1 MLILIACGRKGAPT
15 LKAYEKPQ
23 SPYALSAVHKEDKI
37 VLSWSYPEDL
47 RPAVKGFQ
55 LLRSEGNDFERIAFI
70 KSSDNSFIETEFK
83 EGVRYRYKVIAQN
96 LKDIFSDGS
105 NIIFVMP
112 RPLPL
117 PPQDIKFE
125 IKDDIELTWSSSG
138 KDACYNIYRTFEK
151 GKYLDS
157 PINRAPVCAAFFKD
171 RVSPDKTA
179 YYRISALLNTDIKDE
194 GYLSA
199 EIAVSHYDF
208 MPAPPSDLRIVMG
221 DDKVHLI
228 WKESPESWVKGYRI
242 YRKDEGEAEF
252 RMLGETKTP
261 AFTDSTK
268 VNRRALYM
276 IKALGPSNESK
287 ALTGEFL
294 PVAIPSLTDSK

>member
-1 MLILIACGRKGAPT
+1 M
-15 LKAYEKPQ
+15 KAYEKPQ

-37 VLSWSYPEDL
+37 VLSWSYPEEL
-47 RPAVKGFQ
+47 KPAVKGFQ
-55 LLRSEGNDFERIAFI
+55 LLRSYGNDFERIAFI

-83 EGVRYRYKVIAQN
+83 EGVGYRYKVIAQN
-96 LKDIFSDGS
+96 LKDVFSDGS
-105 NIIFVMP
+105 NIIFVTP

-125 IKDDIELTWSSSG
+125 IKNDIELAWLSSG

-151 GKYLDS
+151 DKYPVN
-157 PINRAPVCAAFFKD
+157 PINRAPVCEASFKD
-171 RVSPDKTA
+171 RAFPDKTA

-194 GYLSA
+194 GYLSE
-199 EIAVSHYDF
+199 EIAVRPYDYK
-208 MPAPPSDLRIVMG
+208 PAPPSDLRIVMG
-221 DDKVHLI
+221 DDRVYLI
-228 WKESPESWVKGYRI
+228 WKESPEQWVTGYRI
-242 YRKDEGEAEF
+242 YRKYEGEAEF
-252 RMLGETKTP
+252 RVLGETKTP
-261 AFTDSTK
+261 AFTDNTK
-268 VNRRALYM
+268 INRRALYM